1 MTRLFTLFSLFLFG
15 LFLCSCEK
23 NDLSSQESALL
34 DSACGVKDPVKELPW
49 LKEIVSKA
57 ETGPDKFSLAGT
69 VHLINYQTKAYF
81 VYQRYIMS
89 CMACEVYDCQGNKLY
104 ILTNP
109 QLHMA
114 IIENMSEKNII
125 YRSPMN

>member
-1 MTRLFTLFSLFLFG
+1 MTRLFTLYSLFLFG

-23 NDLSSQESALL
+23 NDLSSQESALPH
-34 DSACGVKDPVKELPW
+34 AVCGVKDPLRELSW

-57 ETGPDKFSLAGT
+57 QSGPDKFSLAGT
-69 VHLINYQTKAYF
+69 VQLIHYQDKTFF

-89 CMACEVYDCQGNKLY
+89 CMACEVYDCQGNKLD
-104 ILTNP
+104 IVTNP
-109 QLHMA
+109 ELHMA

-125 YRSPMN
+125 YRSPLN